1 MLVLVEVSL
10 GAGEWE
16 DGPTAGK
23 DSARARLQSPGA
35 GPVGAGNE
43 VVRRHPQRLA
53 GVLCSQCVLGEHGLI
68 FRIHLSETQD

>member
-23 DSARARLQSPGA
+23 DSARARLQSPRGRA
-35 GPVGAGNE
+35 GGCRE
-43 VVRRHPQRLA
+43 
-53 GVLCSQCVLGEHGLI
+53 
-68 FRIHLSETQD
+68 